1 MSRSLETEKGLDKI
15 INRGVVSKFWHV
27 EDSAVFSCEE

>member
-15 INRGVVSKFWHV
+15 IKFWHQYLCV